1 MVLVGRV
8 VRPHGHRGNVVVHPE
23 TDFGDERFKR
33 GASMFW
39 QRGGITARVEVID
52 SREHDGRWIVAFTGV
67 ATMNDAEELRGLELR
82 IPVEAVAPAGD
93 GRYYVHDLV
102 GCEVA
107 TSTGDR
113 IGRVD
118 RVETATGVPLLVVE
132 GRGGE
137 VLIPFTAA
145 ICTEIDLAV
154 RRIAVD
160 PPEGL
165 IELNARGRRDD

>member
-8 VRPHGHRGNVVVHPE
+8 VRPHGNRGNVVVHPE
-23 TDFGDERFKR
+23 TDFGADRFR
-33 GASMFW
+33 PGATVFW
-39 QRGGITARVEVID
+39 QRGGTTASVEVVE
-52 SREHDGRWIVAFTGV
+52 SREHDGRWIVGFGGV
-67 ATMNDAEELRGLELR
+67 GSMNDAEELRGLELR
-82 IPVEAVAPAGD
+82 IPLDAMAPAGD

-102 GCEVA
+102 GCLVTTPA
-107 TSTGDR
+107 GDE

-118 RVETATGVPLLVVE
+118 RVETATGIPLLVVE

-145 ICTEIDLAV
+145 ICTEVDVQA
-154 RRIAVD
+154 RRIAID